1 MTHFKNYLDLFVWKH
16 PGFWI
21 NEAEGM
27 CILLDEDY
35 KRTFRAYLRP
45 HPSPSYVVVNEKG
58 NPLRFRSAEAA
69 AKHLLTDTN

>member
-1 MTHFKNYLDLFVWKH
+1 MTHFKKYLDLFVSKGRGLWV
-16 PGFWI
+16 
-21 NEAEGM
+21 NDADQM
-27 CILLDEDY
+27 CIMLDEDY

-45 HPSPSYVVVNEKG
+45 YPSPSYVIVNENG